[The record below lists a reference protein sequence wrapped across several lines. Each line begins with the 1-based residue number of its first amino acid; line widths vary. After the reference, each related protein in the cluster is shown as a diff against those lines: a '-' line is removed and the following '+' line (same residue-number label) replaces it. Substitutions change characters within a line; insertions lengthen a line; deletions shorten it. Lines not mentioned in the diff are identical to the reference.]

1 MNVSAP
7 LKREWTLTSE
17 AFDRLLLAFD
27 FERDTAGQKYE
38 ILRRKLT
45 EFFSARGSDS
55 PLDDVDD
62 TINRVARR
70 LTEGEH
76 IQDLNAYFYG
86 VARLVWLEEV
96 RFRDR
101 EATPLELAPTPI
113 APDLSELEGQL
124 QLRELRLSCLENC
137 LTHLS
142 ANNRTLIV
150 EYYREEK
157 GNKIEL
163 RKLQATR
170 LNTTLNGLR
179 LRASRIRSEL
189 AKCVQSCV
197 DQSPTDTD
205 RDI

>member
-70 LTEGEH
+70 LTEGEY

-96 RFRDR
+96 RYRDR
-101 EATPLELAPTPI
+101 ETTPLELAPTPI
-113 APDLSELEGQL
+113 APDSAELEGQR
-124 QLRELRLSCLENC
+124 QTRELRLSCLENC

-197 DQSPTDTD
+197 DRNQTDTD

>member
-1 MNVSAP
+1 MNVSSP
-7 LKREWTLTSE
+7 LKKEWTLTSE

-27 FERDTAGQKYE
+27 SERDTAGQKYE

-45 EFFSARGSDS
+45 EFFLARGSDS

-70 LTEGEH
+70 LTEGEQV
-76 IQDLNAYFYG
+76 QDLNAYFYG

-96 RFRDR
+96 RFRSK

-113 APDLSELEGQL
+113 APDVTEVEGQ
-124 QLRELRLSCLENC
+124 QRTQELRLSCLENC
-137 LTHLS
+137 LSQLS
-142 ANNRTLIV
+142 VSNRLLIV

-163 RKLQATR
+163 RKKQAAL
-170 LNTTLNGLR
+170 LNTSLNGLR

-189 AKCVQSCV
+189 ANCVHSCV
-197 DQSPTDTD
+197 SSDTD
-205 RDI
+205 RAI